1 MSVLHYCIH
10 KTPVGELLVA
20 ESDGALIRVAFARE
34 NFDVVLGD
42 LSDVGVIEAGVA
54 SVALHVATHQLDEYF
69 RGERGSFDVPLGA
82 DPGTPLKR
90 AVRETLL
97 STEPGGVMTYKELA
111 EASGFPSATRAAA
124 SACPS
129 WFHATGSFGR
139 TARRAS
145 TWAGQISSAFCSTS
159 KLKSPREFKA
169 PQGKFKPPIGS
180 CGARR
185 RFCRG

>member
-1 MSVLHYCIH
+1 MSVSHYCIH

-124 SACPS
+124 SACASNPLPIVVPCHRVVRS
-129 WFHATGSFGR
+129 DGSP
-139 TARRAS
+139 
-145 TWAGQISSAFCSTS
+145 GQYLGGADLKRFLLDFEAQVSA
-159 KLKSPREFKA
+159 
-169 PQGKFKPPIGS
+169 
-180 CGARR
+180 
-185 RFCRG
+185 